1 MVSCGVRLSEVGF
14 GEIPKPQV
22 AVSIPVAGSIP
33 CLTRPGA
40 PRMALGDGIEP
51 SSALAFVIGE
61 ISNRLLCNSILGSEV
76 INRRSSQ
83 RLSLYLV
90 SPLIFS
96 IASFLAARLSRTRG

>member
-1 MVSCGVRLSEVGF
+1 
-14 GEIPKPQV
+14 
-22 AVSIPVAGSIP
+22 
-33 CLTRPGA
+33 
-40 PRMALGDGIEP
+40 MALGDRIKP

-61 ISNRLLCNSILGSEV
+61 ISNRLLCSAILGSEV

-96 IASFLAARLSRTRG
+96 TASFVEAWLSRTRR